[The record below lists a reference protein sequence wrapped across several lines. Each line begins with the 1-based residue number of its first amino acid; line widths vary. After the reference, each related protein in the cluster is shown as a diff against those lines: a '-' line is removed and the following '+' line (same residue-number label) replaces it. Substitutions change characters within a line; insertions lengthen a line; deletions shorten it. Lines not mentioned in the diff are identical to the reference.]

1 MIGED
6 MTLDAATA
14 NSLLVPSD
22 DPREV
27 HCGEFR
33 HHPRE
38 DPQRFAS
45 MACVLGTP
53 CFSSGPHYWEVDVEE
68 GKEWAPGLCQE
79 PVDRRRKSGS
89 SERGFW
95 VISVKAGAIH
105 SSGIRRPGS
114 RKPWPQPERLF
125 LDVHTEGIR
134 FFDVRNDAL
143 IYMHSNFFW
152 EPLPPFFCPEL
163 PGEEDSWPTEHL
175 LVRNSQCSLCH
186 RILGLNLL
194 RTYSNLPRLV

>member
-27 HCGEFR
+27 HCGAFR

-134 FFDVRNDAL
+134 FLMFEMMPSSTCTVISFGNLCVRFSVL
-143 IYMHSNFFW
+143 SCL
-152 EPLPPFFCPEL
+152 EKRTVGPLSIC
-163 PGEEDSWPTEHL
+163 W
-175 LVRNSQCSLCH
+175 
-186 RILGLNLL
+186 
-194 RTYSNLPRLV
+194 

>member
-1 MIGED
+1 MRGEFLMFRED

-14 NSLLVPSD
+14 NSRLVLSG

-68 GKEWAPGLCQE
+68 GKEWLGDSA
-79 PVDRRRKSGS
+79 
-89 SERGFW
+89 
-95 VISVKAGAIH
+95 
-105 SSGIRRPGS
+105 
-114 RKPWPQPERLF
+114 
-125 LDVHTEGIR
+125 
-134 FFDVRNDAL
+134 RN
-143 IYMHSNFFW
+143 
-152 EPLPPFFCPEL
+152 P
-163 PGEEDSWPTEHL
+163 
-175 LVRNSQCSLCH
+175 
-186 RILGLNLL
+186 
-194 RTYSNLPRLV
+194 